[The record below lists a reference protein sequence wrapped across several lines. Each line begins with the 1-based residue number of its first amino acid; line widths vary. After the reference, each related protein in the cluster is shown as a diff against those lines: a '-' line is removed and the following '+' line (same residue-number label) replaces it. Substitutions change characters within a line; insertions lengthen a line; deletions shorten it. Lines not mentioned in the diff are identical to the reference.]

1 LKSERQEEKIGAYLG
16 DSEHVSALNGFFTN
30 RGRFPEILP
39 AIIHKLKNKLTP
51 ILGYSQIL
59 KMKNKDDSIKEKID
73 KIEKNALE
81 LTSLFE
87 DFKNSIVTRKSVFEL
102 LNLNDL
108 IILEKNLF
116 LKIKEAGIK
125 LILNIDNSIPSLYL
139 NHEDISLLLRNAVQN
154 AITSIL
160 LKKSKDGEITIST
173 GKNYDGVYLS
183 VKDNG
188 VGIDSV
194 DIDNIWV
201 PFFSKFPNRS
211 GIGLLTSEKIIT
223 NHNGK
228 YSVESIQGKSA
239 EFIFTFPSDDSK
251 ENGVDAL
258 FVGFDKREI
267 TIIDELLDKSDSV
280 RLHGVIIE
288 DINKTGISEIDY
300 DFIFVNSEI
309 VNREETYREVLRS
322 LSEKFKGS
330 EILLFRSGN
339 NSSYILN
346 LIAEG
351 DITVMPD
358 KTKLLTITNVLSKVI
373 KRRNNGS

>member
-1 LKSERQEEKIGAYLG
+1 MKSERQEEKIGAYLG